1 MYRASYTA
9 SRRGSLVRRAGSR
22 WCSFESPALHAAKYV
37 PHDRSDITAFFAGSS
52 RVLEDT

>member
-1 MYRASYTA
+1 
-9 SRRGSLVRRAGSR
+9 LVRRAGSR

-37 PHDRSDITAFFAGSS
+37 PHDRPDITAFFTGSS